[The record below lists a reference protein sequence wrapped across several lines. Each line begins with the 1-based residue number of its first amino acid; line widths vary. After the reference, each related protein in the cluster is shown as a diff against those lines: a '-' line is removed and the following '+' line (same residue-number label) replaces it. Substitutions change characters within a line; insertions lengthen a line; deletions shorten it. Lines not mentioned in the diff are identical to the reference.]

1 MTTNNITNCTVTINN
16 YSSTSHT
23 HETKGFILTI
33 ACNKCHQIK
42 QLTEFY
48 KCKASHDGNKTQCKK
63 FNNNYHKDYVKE
75 NKTKISEYR
84 QEYYEKNKIKV
95 VERQKKLL

>member
-1 MTTNNITNCTVTINN
+1 MTTNNITNSTVTINN

-23 HETKGFILTI
+23 HEPKGFIPTK

-63 FNNNYHKDYVKE
+63 CNNNYHKDYVKE

-84 QEYYEKNKIKV
+84 QEYY
-95 VERQKKLL
+95 